1 MIDTLA
7 YDYGRYGTENGWV
20 SRYSFNPEW
29 MVSMN
34 NTMYTF
40 LGGNIYKHDSEDVN
54 RVTFYG
60 DKYPATI
67 TTEFNDSPL
76 EKKMF
81 KTLHIDSTEPWQATL
96 LTDLSTGLIEST
108 SYLKKEG
115 DWFAYVRRVDA
126 TSISSDDALLTSTQ
140 GIGEVDTFVTP
151 LITFT
156 TPIDLSAFAVGDR
169 LYVVNGAAFDY
180 VGDVLSYTTTTI
192 SITNIVGVVSPS
204 DFIVI
209 AKNKI
214 AESAGMR
221 GYYMSVTL
229 ENNSDDPVE
238 LFAIRSSIFKSFP

>member
-1 MIDTLA
+1 MIDTLT
-7 YDYGRYGTENGWV
+7 YDYGRYGTDNGWV
-20 SRYSFNPEW
+20 SRYSYHPEW

-34 NTMYTF
+34 NTFYTF
-40 LGGNIYKHDSEDVN
+40 LGGNIYKHDSADVP
-54 RVTFYG
+54 RGTFYD
-60 DKYPATI
+60 DKYPAI
-67 TTEFNDSPL
+67 VATEFNDSPL

-96 LTDLSTGLIEST
+96 LTDLSSGLIEST
-108 SYLKKEG
+108 SYLQKEG
-115 DWFAYVRRVDA
+115 DWFAYVRRVDS
-126 TSISSDDALLTSTQ
+126 TSISVDDALLTSTQ
-140 GIGEVDTFVTP
+140 GIGVVDTFVSP

-156 TPIDLSAFAVGDR
+156 TPIDLSSFAIGDR

-192 SITNIVGVVSPS
+192 TLTNIVGVVNPG

-214 AESAGMR
+214 AESYGMR

-238 LFAIRSSIFKSFP
+238 LFAIQSSVFKSFP